1 MTTGSTLYLIMC
13 LATFGL
19 FSVVLGYYSW
29 QESTPGQES
38 GVSAGTASGTARHPR
53 GVSPRPRSA

>member
-1 MTTGSTLYLIMC
+1 MTTGSTLYLLMC

-29 QESTPGQES
+29 QESRPDRKA
-38 GVSAGTASGTARHPR
+38 VSAPARQAEPHDTL
-53 GVSPRPRSA
+53 AA